1 MGTETADFPANG
13 EDPLSTMLF
22 SITPRPDFS
31 KRIFLT
37 DPPGGG
43 KREML
48 FLSPFPLHFRENMI
62 T

>member
-31 KRIFLT
+31 KCVFLT

-43 KREML
+43 EREML